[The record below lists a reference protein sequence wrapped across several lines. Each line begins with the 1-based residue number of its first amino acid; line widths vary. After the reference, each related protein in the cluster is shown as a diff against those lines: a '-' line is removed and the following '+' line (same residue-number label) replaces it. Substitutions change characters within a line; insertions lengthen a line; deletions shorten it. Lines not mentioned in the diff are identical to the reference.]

1 MAPGKANIL
10 SGKPTFPD
18 GSDGKES
25 ACKDG
30 DLGSIPGLGRRP
42 GEGNGYP
49 LQSSGWENSMDR
61 GAWQATTLDTS
72 KSWTRL
78 SNYALN
84 RLSSKRNP
92 PANAGDVGS
101 VPELGRYLEKEMVT
115 HSGFLSGLSHGQKSL
130 AGYSP
135 RGPKSQTQL
144 SDEMAAASTN
154 TEF

>member
-1 MAPGKANIL
+1 MALGKANIL

-18 GSDGKES
+18 GSDGKQS
-25 ACKDG
+25 ACKAG

-78 SNYALN
+78 RDYALN
-84 RLSSKRNP
+84 RLSSKKNP
-92 PANAGDVGS
+92 PANAGDTGDVDWISGS
-101 VPELGRYLEKEMVT
+101 GRSPGGGNGN
-115 HSGFLSGLSHGQKSL
+115 HSSILTWIFSWTEEPGGLQSTG
-130 AGYSP
+130 
-135 RGPKSQTQL
+135 SQRVRQ
-144 SDEMAAASTN
+144 N
-154 TEF
+154 

>member
-1 MAPGKANIL
+1 MALGKANIL

-18 GSDGKES
+18 GSDGKQS
-25 ACKDG
+25 ACKAG

-78 SNYALN
+78 SDYALN
-84 RLSSKRNP
+84 RLSSKKNP

-101 VPELGRYLEKEMVT
+101 VPELGRSPGEGNGNPLRILVWEISWTEEP
-115 HSGFLSGLSHGQKSL
+115 GGLQSMGSQKT
-130 AGYSP
+130 
-135 RGPKSQTQL
+135 QTQL
-144 SDEMAAASTN
+144 GD
-154 TEF
+154 

>member
-18 GSDGKES
+18 GSDGKQS

-78 SNYALN
+78 SDYALN
-84 RLSSKRNP
+84 RLSSKKNP

-101 VPELGRYLEKEMVT
+101 VPELGRSPGEGNGNPLRILVWEISWTEEP
-115 HSGFLSGLSHGQKSL
+115 GGLQSTGSQKT
-130 AGYSP
+130 
-135 RGPKSQTQL
+135 QTQL
-144 SDEMAAASTN
+144 GD
-154 TEF
+154 

>member
-1 MAPGKANIL
+1 MALGKANIL

-18 GSDGKES
+18 GSDGKQS
-25 ACKDG
+25 ACKAG

-78 SNYALN
+78 SDYALN
-84 RLSSKRNP
+84 RLSSKKNP
-92 PANAGDVGS
+92 PANAGDMGS
-101 VPELGRYLEKEMVT
+101 VPELGRSPGEGNGNPLRILVWEISWTEEP
-115 HSGFLSGLSHGQKSL
+115 GGLQSTGSQ
-130 AGYSP
+130 
-135 RGPKSQTQL
+135 KSQTQL
-144 SDEMAAASTN
+144 GD
-154 TEF
+154 

>member
-1 MAPGKANIL
+1 MALGKANIL

-18 GSDGKES
+18 GSDGKQS
-25 ACKDG
+25 ACKAG

-78 SNYALN
+78 RDYALN
-84 RLSSKRNP
+84 RLSSKKNP

-101 VPELGRYLEKEMVT
+101 VPELGRSPGEGNGNPLRILVWEISWTEEP
-115 HSGFLSGLSHGQKSL
+115 GGLQSTGSQ
-130 AGYSP
+130 
-135 RGPKSQTQL
+135 KSQTQL
-144 SDEMAAASTN
+144 GD
-154 TEF
+154 

>member
-1 MAPGKANIL
+1 MALGKANIL

-18 GSDGKES
+18 GSDGKQS
-25 ACKDG
+25 ACKAG

-78 SNYALN
+78 SDYALN
-84 RLSSKRNP
+84 RLSSKKNP

-101 VPELGRYLEKEMVT
+101 VPELGRSPGEGNGNPLRILVWEISWTEEP
-115 HSGFLSGLSHGQKSL
+115 GGLQSTGSQKT
-130 AGYSP
+130 
-135 RGPKSQTQL
+135 QTQL
-144 SDEMAAASTN
+144 GD
-154 TEF
+154 